1 MSANLAVSRPDDLAE
16 RIDQLVTLTG
26 TGQSRAHEGYL
37 ANQALLEDAARRAS
51 SDLGRAAV
59 TTMREAARQ
68 DYAAHLATVAGVRL
82 EDHADP
88 ADAEAMRKEAAAR
101 REIAAGMRLD
111 PNPEPPAPEPPN
123 GDRPRGDFA
132 KDRNMSGTN
141 PDIVFEDGR
150 QSVQPG
156 GNDYSALQQQP
167 AAVATAQE
175 EEPQRQAV
183 KVTAAELSQTDDAA
197 LEPMPEPFRPANTEP
212 NATQTRALGVGIG
225 PSGLETFEY
234 QQPINHDAPAAT
246 PEPPRQAEPEATP
259 APEMATEQQQPAAE
273 RDAARIDQTATVARH
288 DDQPTEQEVFT
299 AQAVQRDAEA
309 STKRQEAELPGA
321 ENITPVAER
330 GNSVA
335 DQFRAAYESIKAERE
350 GMSEG
355 NEQDNSQD
363 REAGRGEAT
372 AAFRSFGR

>member
-1 MSANLAVSRPDDLAE
+1 MSLTLAATRPDDMAE
-16 RIDQLVTLTG
+16 RIDQLVTLTD

-37 ANQALLEDAARRAS
+37 ANQALLSDAITRAS
-51 SDLGRAAV
+51 SELGREAL
-59 TTMREAARQ
+59 TTMRDAARQ
-68 DYAAHLATVAGVRL
+68 DYAAHLATVAAVRL

-88 ADAEAMRKEAAAR
+88 ADADAMQKEATAR
-101 REIAAGMRLD
+101 REIAAGMRAD
-111 PNPEPPAPEPPN
+111 PTPEPPAPQPPS

-132 KDRNMSGTN
+132 KDHDMSGTN
-141 PDIVFEDGR
+141 PDIVFEDAR

-156 GNDYSALQQQP
+156 GNDYSALHQQP
-167 AAVATAQE
+167 AAVAVLQ
-175 EEPQRQAV
+175 EEPQRPAANV
-183 KVTAAELSQTDDAA
+183 AAAELSNTDDAA
-197 LEPMPEPFRPANTEP
+197 LEPMPEPHRPANTEP

-234 QQPINHDAPAAT
+234 QQPINHDAPAAA
-246 PEPPRQAEPEATP
+246 PEPQQAEPEATP
-259 APEMATEQQQPAAE
+259 ALEMTAE
-273 RDAARIDQTATVARH
+273 PQGQAMQGQDTAQIDQAAPVAMR
-288 DDQPTEQEVFT
+288 DDQPTEQEVFQ
-299 AQAVQRDAEA
+299 AEAVQRDAEA

-321 ENITPVAER
+321 ENLAPAAER
-330 GNSVA
+330 GTSVA

-363 REAGRGEAT
+363 RDGGRGEAA